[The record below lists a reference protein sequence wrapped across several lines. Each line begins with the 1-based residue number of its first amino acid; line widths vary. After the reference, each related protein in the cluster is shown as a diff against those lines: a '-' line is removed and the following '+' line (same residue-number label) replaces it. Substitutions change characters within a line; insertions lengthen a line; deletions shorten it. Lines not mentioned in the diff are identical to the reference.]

1 MRHDYDPYWWETGNE
16 VTAEERARWNLTD
29 ALAQIDET
37 EQALAGGC
45 RANDRCIHLAR
56 LAGRTPDQ
64 ARADARAL
72 YGEAA

>member
-1 MRHDYDPYWWETGNE
+1 MRHDFDPYWWDNSNA
-16 VTAEERARWNLTD
+16 VTDEERRAWNLTD
-29 ALAQIDET
+29 ALAQIDHAERSL
-37 EQALAGGC
+37 EKGC
-45 RANDRCIHLAR
+45 NQFERCIHLAS